1 MKIIN
6 SKIHGFLDYVVVVF
20 LLVSPHLFSLPAAT
34 SLFTYILA
42 GVHFVL
48 TVLTNFELG
57 LFRIVPFEIH
67 GSVEVVVSIL
77 LVIAAF
83 VLGVVDNSLARN
95 FYLGVALVVFI
106 TWLFTDYSSLKD
118 IGSYE

>member
-6 SKIHGFLDYVVVVF
+6 SKIHGFLDYVVVAF
-20 LLVSPHLFSLPAAT
+20 LLVSPHLFNLPATT

-42 GVHFVL
+42 GIHFVL

-57 LFRIVPFEIH
+57 LFKVVPFEVH
-67 GSVEVVVSIL
+67 GTIEVVVSIL

-95 FYLGVALVVFI
+95 FYLGIALVVFL
-106 TWLFTDYSSLKD
+106 TWLFTDY
-118 IGSYE
+118 GSFKRYW